1 MKKTDEIKEYWRN
14 NPTEES
20 KKVAE
25 MFGISNVHARSLK
38 NQSGITHATAFEN
51 IQKIVDQQ
59 EKEIEKLKAII
70 RTLMQ

>member
-1 MKKTDEIKEYWRN
+1 MKRTDEIKEYWRN

-25 MFGISNVHARSLK
+25 MFDISNVHARNLK
-38 NQSGITHATAFEN
+38 NQSGVTHATAFESV
-51 IQKIVDQQ
+51 QKIVSQQ